1 MFLPRTVL
9 FFFHVYFFPSA
20 CGLVDTM
27 APSFYFKDSAIIN
40 FMEKT
45 LSSSLRR
52 KTEFFKHEKGK
63 SKPSSLHLLLYSRL
77 SVPVG
82 LGDTRGWDGD

>member
-1 MFLPRTVL
+1 MFLPRTV
-9 FFFHVYFFPSA
+9 FFFFSHVYFFLSA

-27 APSFYFKDSAIIN
+27 APSFYFKDSAIVN

-45 LSSSLRR
+45 LSSLRR

-63 SKPSSLHLLLYSRL
+63 SKPSSLHPLLYSRL

-82 LGDTRGWDGD
+82 RGDTRSWDGD